1 MGHTRLN
8 KDLIQ
13 QTPVLFGEADIIKT
27 LQTLPGVSAGTAG
40 LAGMYVRGGNGDDN
54 LYMIE
59 GNPLYRGDQPCGRSV
74 FLLQRRSRKGCRIL

>member
-40 LAGMYVRGGNGDDN
+40 LAGMYVRGGNGDRTKTPTPFS
-54 LYMIE
+54 LIWQTY
-59 GNPLYRGDQPCGRSV
+59 
-74 FLLQRRSRKGCRIL
+74 

>member
-40 LAGMYVRGGNGDDN
+40 LAGMYVRGGNETT
-54 LYMIE
+54 I
-59 GNPLYRGDQPCGRSV
+59 
-74 FLLQRRSRKGCRIL
+74 FI